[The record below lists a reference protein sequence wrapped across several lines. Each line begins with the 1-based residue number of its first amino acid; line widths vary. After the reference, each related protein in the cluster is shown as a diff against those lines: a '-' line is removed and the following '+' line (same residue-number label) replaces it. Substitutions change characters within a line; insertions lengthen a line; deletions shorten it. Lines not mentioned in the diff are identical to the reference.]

1 MIKKICIFCGSS
13 VGLSP
18 VYRESAVAFGR
29 LLADKHIGIVYGG
42 GSIGLMGAMAEGALE
57 GNGEVIGVIPKSLF
71 EKEMAHCGL
80 KQLCVVSSMHE
91 RKALMAEL
99 SDAFIALPGGLGTF
113 EEFFEVLTWS
123 KLEIHQKPCGL
134 LNVDNFFD
142 PLLALCDHLLDQGFI
157 SANDRAL
164 IISDND
170 PLRLLDKI
178 SAFEVPIPA
187 KYFSPNQA

>member
-187 KYFSPNQA
+187 KSFSPNQA